1 MLENGRKKTFK
12 LGYGALTTVVLQYS
26 YVYIYIYIY
35 LSLSQRGSPFD
46 HWILNG
52 YMRMNMS
59 LCFKKNYG
67 FGGPCWGDPL
77 SKYHGTIQA
86 LEKSHRLMSMEMLGI
101 NHYTYIFCVMLY
113 FM

>member
-1 MLENGRKKTFK
+1 MVEKKTFK

-26 YVYIYIYIY
+26 YVYIY
-35 LSLSQRGSPFD
+35 LSLSLSARIPI
-46 HWILNG
+46 W
-52 YMRMNMS
+52 S
-59 LCFKKNYG
+59 LDSEWVYENEYVPLFQKNYG